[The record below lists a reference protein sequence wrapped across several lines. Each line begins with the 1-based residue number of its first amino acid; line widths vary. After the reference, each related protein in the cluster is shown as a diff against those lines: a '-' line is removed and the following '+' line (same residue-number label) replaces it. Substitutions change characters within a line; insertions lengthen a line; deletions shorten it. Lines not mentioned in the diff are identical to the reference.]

1 MEVKVYS
8 VIEVEAILRMKG
20 EKKETME
27 KVKLNVGASPIWAK
41 EGWNTLDHKV
51 REESET
57 SILGDASDIP
67 LKDCSCETIFNSHMF
82 EHIPHVKLENILIEF
97 NRVLEKDGILR
108 ILTPDLK
115 KIAKA
120 YVETDEEFFKKVKEE
135 DESIRTDLGYG
146 GMFMNF
152 VVSPG
157 QDTALMNR
165 QLTEFISGYAHVY
178 LYDFEMLEI
187 LLKCC
192 GFYSINQRGFCVSE
206 YPDYKEPMHVIG
218 LDPIWQNLNQAFYK
232 KNGLIHFY
240 DEATG
245 KYNINFKI
253 TGFDRDPLTSLIVEC
268 RKSHTIDKNKYKS
281 LNASNKNYNRYGQSL
296 LKDKKFRLKCEITKE
311 ISRVIDLQAIE

>member
-1 MEVKVYS
+1 
-8 VIEVEAILRMKG
+8 
-20 EKKETME
+20 ME
-27 KVKLNVGASPIWAK
+27 KIKLNVGASPIWAK
-41 EGWNTLDHKV
+41 EGWYALDHKM
-51 REESET
+51 RESNET
-57 SILGDASDIP
+57 SIMGDASDIS
-67 LKDCSCETIFNSHMF
+67 LEDCSCKTIFNSHMF
-82 EHIPHVKLENILIEF
+82 EHIPHTKLESILIGF

-120 YVETDEEFFKKVKEE
+120 YVDRDERFFKQAKLE
-135 DESIRTDLGYG
+135 DENIRTDLGYG

-187 LLKCC
+187 LLKRS
-192 GFYSINQRGFCVSE
+192 GFYSISQKGFCDSE
-206 YPDYKEPMHVIG
+206 YQDYKEPMHVIG
-218 LDPIWQNLNQAFYK
+218 FEPIWQDLNQEFYTNNK
-232 KNGLIHFY
+232 LVHSY
-240 DEATG
+240 DTKSG

-268 RKSHTIDKNKYKS
+268 RKKNHIEKSKYRG
-281 LNASNKNYNRYGQSL
+281 LDENNENYNRYGQSL
-296 LKDKKFRLKCEITKE
+296 MKDKKFSLKYKLIRE
-311 ISRVIDLQAIE
+311 ISRILDLQEI

>member
-1 MEVKVYS
+1 M
-8 VIEVEAILRMKG
+8 ILSYGG
-20 EKKETME
+20 ERTME
-27 KVKLNVGASPIWAK
+27 NIKLNVGASPIWTK
-41 EGWNTLDHKV
+41 EGWHTLDHKI
-51 REESET
+51 REKSET
-57 SILGDASDIP
+57 SILGDASNIP
-67 LKDCSCETIFNSHMF
+67 LEDRSCQTIFNSHMF

-115 KIAKA
+115 RIAKA
-120 YVETDEEFFKKVKEE
+120 YVETDEEFFKKAKEE

-157 QDTALMNR
+157 QDTALLNR
-165 QLTEFISGYAHVY
+165 QLTEFISGYAHIY

-187 LLKCC
+187 LLKNC
-192 GFYSINQRGFCVSE
+192 GFSSITQKSFCVSE

-218 LDPIWQNLNQAFYK
+218 LDPIWQDLNQEFYK
-232 KNGLIHFY
+232 KHGLIHFY
-240 DEATG
+240 DEVSG

-268 RKSHTIDKNKYKS
+268 RKSHTIDKSKYKC
-281 LNASNKNYNRYGQSL
+281 LNESHKNYNRYGQSL
-296 LKDKKFRLKCEITKE
+296 LKDNKFRLKYEILKE
-311 ISRVIDLQAIE
+311 ESKVIDSYLAD

>member
-1 MEVKVYS
+1 
-8 VIEVEAILRMKG
+8 MK
-20 EKKETME
+20 KKI
-27 KVKLNVGASPIWAK
+27 KLNVGASPIWHK
-41 EGWNTLDHKV
+41 DGWYTLDHKA
-51 REESET
+51 REGNEH
-57 SILGDASDIP
+57 SILGDASSIP
-67 LKDCSCETIFNSHMF
+67 LDDFSCETIFNSHMF
-82 EHIPHVKLENILIEF
+82 EHIPHVKLESILIEF

-120 YVETDEEFFKKVKEE
+120 YVETDEEFFKRAKEE

-157 QDTALMNR
+157 QDTALMDR

-187 LLKCC
+187 LLNRC
-192 GFYSINQRGFCVSE
+192 GFYSISQKEFSCSE

-218 LDPIWQNLNQAFYK
+218 LDPIWQDLNQKFYK
-232 KNGLIHFY
+232 KNKLVHFY
-240 DEATG
+240 DAKSG

-268 RKSHTIDKNKYKS
+268 RKKHHIDKNKYQG
-281 LNASNKNYNRYGQSL
+281 LNESNENYNRYGQSL
-296 LKDKKFRLKCEITKE
+296 MKDKKFSLKCKIIRE
-311 ISRVIDLQAIE
+311 ISRILDLQEI